1 MCVRS
6 LLPLLLLL
14 LLLQPI
20 YSAEEPD
27 AAAMTENE
35 IFEELSA
42 ISERQ
47 LRRWETLEAELPQ
60 LQLRSETLETG
71 LETLSR
77 SLGQAEKTLQDRTS
91 SLESSV
97 EDLRKEAQAAEAW
110 NIALLV
116 LTGVAGSLAIWALAK

>member
-27 AAAMTENE
+27 TAAMTENE
-35 IFEELSA
+35 IFAELSA